1 MTDAV
6 KAPAAATAQGLR
18 GIDQQGS
25 SIVSEDNRTPSAN
38 QELEFHPLA
47 NLFPLMKGE
56 EYDALVADIKA
67 NGLHEVIITHQ
78 GMILDG
84 RNRYRACLV
93 AGVKPNFFD
102 FQSTFQGQQ
111 INDPAAFVISANIHR
126 RHLTAEQRRDL
137 IAKLLKEQPEKSN
150 RQIAKTA
157 KVDDKTVGAVR
168 REMESTAEIPQLEKT
183 VGADGKVRK
192 QPAKKSKAAK
202 AERNRKAR
210 ERREAARA
218 AERKRMFEQQEAEE
232 AEAEA
237 KAEHLA
243 ADLIKAGLAQRVLA
257 YVTWEDD
264 PSFLLDAL
272 RRLLSPDDKPG
283 EGNDVDPES
292 SAEAMK
298 AQHAALDD
306 GIPEIL
312 RRAS

>member
-1 MTDAV
+1 MTANGLG
-6 KAPAAATAQGLR
+6 PASVATEGEARRSKISFECSG
-18 GIDQQGS
+18 
-25 SIVSEDNRTPSAN
+25 TTSAN
-38 QELEFHPLA
+38 QELEFHPHA
-47 NLFPLMKGE
+47 DIFPLMEGAE
-56 EYDALVADIKA
+56 LEALVADIKA
-67 NGLHEVIITHQ
+67 NGCLEPIHLHEGKII
-78 GMILDG
+78 DG
-84 RNRYRACLV
+84 RNRYRACLA
-93 AGVKPNFFD
+93 AGVKLPCVLKLVSGDFD
-102 FQSTFQGQQ
+102 P
-111 INDPAAFVISANIHR
+111 IAFVISKNIHR
-126 RHLTAEQRRDL
+126 RHLTTEQKRDV
-137 IAKLLKEQPEKSN
+137 ITKLLKAQPEKSN

-157 KVDDKTVGAVR
+157 KVDDKTVGTIR

-237 KAEHLA
+237 KAEQLV
-243 ADLIKAGLAQRVLA
+243 ADLIKAGLAQRVAA
-257 YVTWEDD
+257 YVAWEDD
-264 PSFLLDAL
+264 LILLIDAL
-272 RRLLSPDDKPG
+272 RRLLGPDDKPG

-306 GIPEIL
+306 GLDIPESL